1 LQINKATAGFSVI
14 GSSGLNMQGGGIS
27 FHSNGTLYG
36 LLAVGSSAELYTINT
51 TTGAISVVS
60 AFRRRTIV
68 NSASFRQRRPALVP
82 ARRVGG
88 TTSLKTVTVGL
99 TRSTIGNPGVNFD
112 ALGWSVTVVAPGDP
126 PVGTGGVRIAIAFDD
141 PTFEPDPAWTYLTA
155 TENLTAGYTI
165 DAGRQ
170 YEFDKTDGSTATI
183 RINDVDGVLDPTN
196 AAGPYYGLLEPLLA
210 GSDRALQPGRGD
222 VVDPVPRL
230 HRGLR
235 LHDRPVA
242 GRDAVGDHL
251 CRPVRDPDA
260 IEMQP
265 TSPAT
270 FGDAGGTDG
279 TIFFD
284 NASASDR
291 IAQVL
296 TNAGIPADFYVVFS
310 LNVNMQEYG
319 YSGGQNPLEVVQD
332 CADAEMPTVSN
343 VYCDRTGRLAVHG
356 RFAKFD
362 PVGTAAGAAPGAWLF
377 TYWKCGDGAA
387 VSRRRPT
394 RRRSGRWRSTAACPR
409 SATPAP
415 ATRPGSRRRRPSTA
429 SSRTPRRSLSSATA
443 PGRPRICCWELR
455 PATRLRTRRRGR
467 RPATT
472 HWTRRWRSRRS

>member
-1 LQINKATAGFSVI
+1 VSGYLLES
-14 GSSGLNMQGGGIS
+14 GSGVLLLETSGS
-27 FHSNGTLYG
+27 Y
-36 LLAVGSSAELYTINT
+36 LLESSATP
-51 TTGAISVVS
+51 TGV
-60 AFRRRTIV
+60 
-68 NSASFRQRRPALVP
+68 
-82 ARRVGG
+82 
-88 TTSLKTVTVGL
+88 
-99 TRSTIGNPGVNFD
+99 
-112 ALGWSVTVVAPGDP
+112 
-126 PVGTGGVRIAIAFDD
+126 GGVRIAIAFDD
-141 PTFEPDPAWTYLTA
+141 PTLEPDPAWTYLTA
-155 TENLTAGYTI
+155 TPNLTAGYTI

-196 AAGPYYGLLEPLLA
+196 AAGPYYGLLEPLLQVQIE
-210 GSDRALQPGRGD
+210 LYN
-222 VVDPVPRL
+222 
-230 HRGLR
+230 
-235 LHDRPVA
+235 PVA
-242 GRDAVGDHL
+242 ATWSTRFRGFIEDYDYTI
-251 CRPVRDPDA
+251 DPSQVVTRLEITCVDLFAILTA

-296 TNAGIPADFYVVFS
+296 TNAGIPTDFYVVFS

-387 VSRRRPT
+387 VVASPTDTAQIRALAFNRGLSQIRNSCTCNPTGITEAQAVDRVVEDAASIAQFGYRSWSAENLLLGAPTGDPVTNTPAGTTTGNNALDETLAFATFVKNRYAQPHNRISELTFRSMRPEWPGAGATWALLVRPT
-394 RRRSGRWRSTAACPR
+394 CP
-409 SATPAP
+409 T
-415 ATRPGSRRRRPSTA
+415 
-429 SSRTPRRSLSSATA
+429 
-443 PGRPRICCWELR
+443 
-455 PATRLRTRRRGR
+455 
-467 RPATT
+467 
-472 HWTRRWRSRRS
+472 